1 MAQSDTRIRDLNFFG
16 INLSIA
22 QTIKIVK
29 RMTATIEMI
38 TMVFVKLNSDIAN
51 LQFFFIH

>member
-1 MAQSDTRIRDLNFFG
+1 MAQSATRIWDLNFFG

-38 TMVFVKLNSDIAN
+38 TMVFVKLNSDIAK
-51 LQFFFIH
+51 LQFFFIR